1 MMIEDK
7 KRTLRGQAEEVEDHV
22 RNLKKK
28 ENETTHLIQD
38 IARLHQR
45 QREVLNEI
53 LYYSKGTH
61 AERSAT
67 IDLED
72 LEQEHHSVMRYFEE
86 GQEELHTL
94 RKSEQSKQEQLQED
108 LILLQRKEEEEQDAE
123 N

>member
-1 MMIEDK
+1 MNVDK
-7 KRTLRGQAEEVEDHV
+7 KKKLQWQAEEVEDHV
-22 RNLKKK
+22 RDLKKK
-28 ENETTHLIQD
+28 ENEAMYLVQD

-67 IDLED
+67 IELED
-72 LEQEHHSVMRYFEE
+72 LEQEQHSIMRHFEE
-86 GQEELHTL
+86 GQEELHVL
-94 RKSEQSKQEQLQED
+94 SKSEQRKQEQLQED
-108 LILLQRKEEEEQDAE
+108 LLLLQRKEKEEQDAE

>member
-1 MMIEDK
+1 MMTEDK
-7 KRTLRGQAEEVEDHV
+7 KRKLRWQADEVEDRV
-22 RNLKKK
+22 RDLKKK

-38 IARLHQR
+38 IVRLHQR

-61 AERSAT
+61 AECSAT

-72 LEQEHHSVMRYFEE
+72 LEQEQHSIMRHFEE
-86 GQEELHTL
+86 GQEELHIL
-94 RKSEQSKQEQLQED
+94 SQSEQSKQEQLQED
-108 LILLQRKEEEEQDAE
+108 LILLQRKEKEEQDAE